1 MKFDSETAW
10 VDAVASL
17 WRDRLR
23 LKPDLRMCLP
33 SGHTPNPIF
42 AAMIKSVA
50 AGQVT
55 FRDAE
60 VFALDEYGGLHPS
73 DPGKCV
79 NMLRHYLLDHVDLP
93 SNRFHGID
101 VDAADVDEVCRQYD
115 QLIGSGFDLTLLG
128 LGVNGHLGI
137 NEPGSD
143 PNSPTRRVDLDPIT
157 TQGTTRYLTH
167 GHLPTWGATVG
178 LKPLLGSKEVW
189 LMANGPHKMEIV
201 QRVLE
206 GEISNQI
213 PASLLRNHPN
223 AWLIV
228 DAKAGQAI

>member
-1 MKFDSETAW
+1 MHVLKFDSETAW

-50 AGQVT
+50 AGQVS

-93 SNRFHGID
+93 RTAFMELMWTLRMWTKC
-101 VDAADVDEVCRQYD
+101 AAST
-115 QLIGSGFDLTLLG
+115 INSSG
-128 LGVNGHLGI
+128 
-137 NEPGSD
+137 PGS
-143 PNSPTRRVDLDPIT
+143 I
-157 TQGTTRYLTH
+157 
-167 GHLPTWGATVG
+167 
-178 LKPLLGSKEVW
+178 
-189 LMANGPHKMEIV
+189 
-201 QRVLE
+201 
-206 GEISNQI
+206 
-213 PASLLRNHPN
+213 
-223 AWLIV
+223 
-228 DAKAGQAI
+228 